1 MLYALFR
8 NKKLIGLFDNHKS
21 AVVLVQGLISNNLIN
36 SNELLLREYHKNSIF
51 FNKEVSL
58 TDPESDTNLYEYNN
72 FLKEVNNIKLNT
84 SNKKIK
90 KKLTEEEKAK
100 LKKIKEDKIKI
111 EREKLKLEKKKENLL
126 EKKKEYEYN
135 LKLYN
140 QFKKNIKSDKNFEIP
155 ELFKHKF
162 ELIKNLDE
170 MNELSL
176 QNYYKLYIHKELNN
190 SYSKLFV

>member
-21 AVVLVQGLISNNLIN
+21 AVILIQGLISNNLIN
-36 SNELLLREYHKNSIF
+36 SNELLLREYHNNSLF

-58 TDPESDTNLYEYNN
+58 NEPNSETNLYEYNS
-72 FLKEVNNIKLNT
+72 FLKEVNKLNLNKT
-84 SNKKIK
+84 NKKVK

-100 LKKIKEDKIKI
+100 LKKIKEDKINI

-140 QFKKNIKSDKNFEIP
+140 QFKNNIENDKNFEIP
-155 ELFKHKF
+155 ELFKEKF

-170 MNELSL
+170 MNELSS
-176 QNYYKLYIHKELNN
+176 QNYYKLYVHKELNN